1 MQQFQLGVTMAG
13 AISAGAYSGGVFDML
28 FEVLE
33 AWQQA
38 KDTGE
43 DVPRHDVVVP
53 VISGASAGSITGAIG
68 LLALADKEAGYPQ
81 TRGYGATNE

>member
-38 KDTGE
+38 KDAGE
-43 DVPRHDVVVP
+43 DVPTHDVVVP

-68 LLALADKEAGYPQ
+68 LVALADKEAG
-81 TRGYGATNE
+81 